1 MKPLIIANW
10 KMNPQT
16 LKEAKELFGLV
27 KRGTK
32 NIKNIEVVICPPF
45 IYIPELKIKN
55 SNIKI
60 GAQDCFWE
68 EKGAFTGEISPS
80 MLKNLSCEYIIIGH
94 SERRRYFQETDE
106 IINKKI
112 KKVLSFSLKPILC
125 IGETEAERAEGKK
138 EEVLLR
144 QIKGGLKDVSRKEA
158 KYITIAY
165 EPVRAIGTGN
175 NCSVNETMSSIIS
188 IRKVIFQ
195 LYNRE
200 TADSLRV
207 LYGGSVTGENTAD
220 YIKEAG
226 ANGLL
231 VGGTSLKAEEFIKI
245 IKSI

>member
-1 MKPLIIANW
+1 
-10 KMNPQT
+10 MNPQT

-68 EKGAFTGEISPS
+68 EKGAFTGDISPV
-80 MLKNLSCEYIIIGH
+80 MLKNLNCEYIIIGH

-112 KKVLSFSLKPILC
+112 KKVLSFSLKPVLC
-125 IGETEAERAEGKK
+125 VGETEAERAEGKK

-144 QIKGGLKDVSRKEA
+144 QIKRGLKDVSRKEA

-165 EPVRAIGTGN
+165 EPVWAIGTGN

-200 TADSLRV
+200 TADSLRI

-231 VGGTSLKAEEFIKI
+231 VGGASLKAEEFIKI